1 MELDARADVPVPQ
14 VALVGLRLVHTHPT
28 ANVELLMVAY
38 FATPPAPFTR
48 ELAAPNTDGVVTPL
62 LTVGL
67 IAKADVMAQPVVLA
81 ATLELPPQL
90 RRRLEP
96 KSPCWA
102 RLRVR
107 LRMAVILLMG
117 LVALEMGTPF
127 VVIGQTVLV
136 VLFTG

>member
-1 MELDARADVPVPQ
+1 MLTSWCSITKLAPLMTSFPELTLLTAAVGHLMVASFAILMPRVIMALAAPNTDIVGTRTLTVETDARADVP
-14 VALVGLRLVHTHPT
+14 A
-28 ANVELLMVAY
+28 
-38 FATPPAPFTR
+38 PP
-48 ELAAPNTDGVVTPL
+48 
-62 LTVGL
+62 
-67 IAKADVMAQPVVLA
+67 VLG
-81 ATLELPPQL
+81 ATLQRPLQL
-90 RRRLEP
+90 QRRLEP

-107 LRMAVILLMG
+107 PRMALILLMV